1 MASDPDG
8 GNADKPSGEERR
20 RPAPTIDL
28 TATDVTGPETP
39 DQTESA
45 HGEQAAHDDAPPASP
60 NRKPSSRKPS
70 SRKTWPAA
78 LGGAVAAAC
87 LILLGGVAATLFFPG
102 RNNAP
107 DARALDPLTAR
118 IVKIETALNAPRNAD
133 AALASRVEALEKAA
147 TAASDAGAEMR
158 RRLDE
163 AAALSRD
170 ALARA
175 DAAHDAAQAASEA
188 AAKAAQS
195 KAAGPAI
202 ARSDIDALDQ
212 RMVGLEQNLKN
223 LQADV
228 AANAAAA
235 AQANAAM
242 EDRAGRVAI
251 VSLLLLNAVERGAPF
266 AEELAAVRALA
277 PDAANLDATGF
288 AALQSFAGKGLPDA
302 ALLSREILALTPMM
316 RKAVPHETATES
328 NVLERLKA
336 SAQNLVRIR
345 PLGETGGDA
354 PVDVIARIEVK
365 AARGDISGV
374 QDELSKLPPDL
385 RAPAASFIARVD
397 ARKAALGAARQFA
410 TGSLAAL
417 GKPKT

>member
-1 MASDPDG
+1 MANDPDG
-8 GNADKPSGEERR
+8 GNADKPAGEERR

-28 TATDVTGPETP
+28 TATDVTGPQTP
-39 DQTESA
+39 EQTPEQTQSA

-60 NRKPSSRKPS
+60 NRKPSSRKA
-70 SRKTWPAA
+70 WPAA

-87 LILLGGVAATLFFPG
+87 LILLGGFAATSFFPG

-118 IVKIETALNAPRNAD
+118 IAKIETALNAPRNAD
-133 AALASRVEALEKAA
+133 AALAGRIEAMEKAA
-147 TAASDAGAEMR
+147 KAASDAGAEIR

-188 AAKAAQS
+188 AVKAAQAKAA
-195 KAAGPAI
+195 APDI
-202 ARSDIDALDQ
+202 ARSDIDALD
-212 RMVGLEQNLKN
+212 RRVVGLEQNLKN

-228 AANAAAA
+228 AANAASAA

-266 AEELAAVRALA
+266 AEELAAVRALV
-277 PDAANLDATGF
+277 PDAANLDAIGF
-288 AALQSFAGKGLPDA
+288 AALQSFAGEGLPDA
-302 ALLSREILALTPMM
+302 ALLSREILAVTPMM

-345 PLGETGGDA
+345 PLGETGDA

-374 QDELSKLPPDL
+374 QDELGKLPPDL
-385 RAPAASFIARVD
+385 RAAAASFIARVD